1 MDGCLTLQ
9 GVCSRNE
16 MPSIG
21 YLWYMLKFDSLTVRE
36 WPDPKTT
43 DPHILPIYATSSFSF
58 EDINQGIRIFAQEE
72 QGHTYG
78 RYGNPTVDATAAKI
92 AALEAYG
99 SDIDAHAVMTNSGM
113 AAVHVLVTGLLKA
126 GDTIL
131 SQPNVYGGTTE
142 LLQKIIAHRDIR
154 IRYADL
160 TDSTAVEAILKQDA
174 SIRLIYLETP
184 ANPTLACVDIEAL
197 TNIAKTHQRY
207 TAIDNTFATPYLQQP
222 LLLGVDFVIHS
233 TTKYLN
239 GHGNSISGVIIG
251 KEEQL
256 FRDKIWN
263 TMKLTGA
270 NCSPF
275 DAWLVY
281 QGMKTLSLRMDKH
294 CSNALLIAT
303 TLERHPHVAK
313 VNYPGL
319 DSHPHHAV
327 AKKQMRAFG
336 GMMSFELHA
345 GFDKAVEAMNKLQF
359 CSLAPTLG
367 DVDTL
372 VLHPASSSHLRV
384 SPALRKE
391 AGISDGL
398 IRISVGIED
407 PQDILDD
414 LLQAIE

>member
-1 MDGCLTLQ
+1 
-9 GVCSRNE
+9 
-16 MPSIG
+16 
-21 YLWYMLKFDSLTVRE
+21 MLRFESMTVRE

-43 DPHILPIYATSSFSF
+43 KPHILPIYATSSFNF
-58 EDINQGIRIFAQEE
+58 DDIQQGMRIFAKEE

-78 RYGNPTVDATAAKI
+78 RYGNPTAEATASKI
-92 AALEAYG
+92 AALETYG
-99 SDIDAHAVMTNSGM
+99 SKMEAYAVMTNSGM
-113 AAVHVLVTGLLKA
+113 AAVHILVTGLLQS
-126 GDTIL
+126 GDKIL

-142 LLQKIIAHRDIR
+142 LLQQVIKQRGIEIV
-154 IRYADL
+154 YADL
-160 TDSTAVEAILKQDA
+160 NELNQVEEILKNDP
-174 SIRLIYLETP
+174 SIKLIYLETP
-184 ANPTLACVDIEAL
+184 ANPTLSCVDIAAL
-197 TNIAKTHQRY
+197 SAIVKKHNRW

-222 LLLGVDFVIHS
+222 FKLGVDFVLHS

-239 GHGNSISGVIIG
+239 GHGNSIAGIVIG
-251 KEEQL
+251 
-256 FRDKIWN
+256 RDKDLFTNRIWN

-275 DAWLVY
+275 EAWLVY
-281 QGMKTLSLRMDKH
+281 QGMKTLALRMDKH
-294 CSNALLIAT
+294 CSNAQLIAT
-303 TLERHPHVAK
+303 TLENHPEVAT

-319 DSHPHHAV
+319 VSHSHHHI

-336 GMMSFELHA
+336 GMMSFELKK
-345 GFDKAVEAMNKLQF
+345 GYDKALSTMNKLKF

-372 VLHPASSSHLRV
+372 ILHPASSSHLRV
-384 SPALRKE
+384 DPDMRRK